1 MKPYFI
7 HILKQLINES
17 EVVTIPEGNKEKLEA
32 CLSKLTKDDGTT
44 EFTDSTLPES
54 CEWCVKPKQITKH
67 KLGRE
72 METCMACIR
81 DLQGVV
87 TKNSNKGKVFTCVG
101 EVFPREK

>member
-17 EVVTIPEGNKEKLEA
+17 EIVTIPEGNKEKLEA

-54 CEWCVKPKQITKH
+54 CEWCVKPKHITKD

-72 METCMACIR
+72 METCMSCIR
-81 DLQGVV
+81 DLQVVV